1 MIGGH
6 DRLTEVAVEAV
17 KLHCRC
23 FLPRLW
29 PPLTVGAH
37 EKLAKVASQEVAL
50 HHGVGL
56 SLCFKGA
63 ISAPATS
70 FPQTEGVRP
79 LESTVH
85 LRAA

>member
-1 MIGGH
+1 M
-6 DRLTEVAVEAV
+6 AVEAV

-29 PPLTVGAH
+29 PALTVGAH

-56 SLCFKGA
+56 SLRFKGA
-63 ISAPATS
+63 ISAPAAS

>member
-37 EKLAKVASQEVAL
+37 QNLAKVASQEVAL

-56 SLCFKGA
+56 SFRCKGSIA
-63 ISAPATS
+63 DTAAS

-85 LRAA
+85 LRVA